1 MTDELLDER
10 IRAALPR
17 DDDSDWRDVRRRA
30 RKKAAP
36 AALALTAVV
45 SALIAAPAFAFRH
58 EIADLWARAE
68 PERNL
73 YVRAFA
79 ECGEGSFTLEFHPEQ
94 GAVVRQGGRTLA
106 RASVSDRQIECDAS
120 IHSFKGTPDESRRY
134 HGELVGRDSASV
146 AITCRTDA
154 LLEVGVN
161 PIWYRSDITGSAIVV
176 ADRQTKRYIAAA
188 SFKRD
193 PFTGRIWAR
202 ASWDATRCA
211 RS

>member
-30 RKKAAP
+30 RRKAAP

-45 SALIAAPAFAFRH
+45 TALIAAPAFAFRH
-58 EIADLWARAE
+58 EIADLWATAE
-68 PERNL
+68 PDRNL

-79 ECGEGSFTLEFHPEQ
+79 PCGEGTFTLEFHPGR
-94 GAVVRQGGRTLA
+94 GAIVRRGGRTLA
-106 RASVSDRQIECDAS
+106 RVSVSDRQIECDAPIQS
-120 IHSFKGTPDESRRY
+120 SKGTPDENRRY
-134 HGELVGRDSASV
+134 HGELAGPQSEGVS
-146 AITCRTDA
+146 ITCLTDA

-161 PIWYRSDITGSAIVV
+161 PIWYGSDISGSAIVV
-176 ADRQTKRYIAAA
+176 AERQTKRAIASA

-193 PFTGRIWAR
+193 PFSGRIWAN
-202 ASWDATRCA
+202 AYWDATRCA
-211 RS
+211 TS